1 MNKNICFIELI
12 KDENGFFKAGQTVET
27 ACIRTYLK
35 ENEIDTMIYVDES
48 LPSISDMCDD
58 ILSLSD
64 EVLVFVVHEECKR
77 IMQVLISCI
86 KELEDVEIYILG
98 DSLDVEDKDIIN
110 INSNTE
116 KKLIEALKGEVYNTN
131 SDVFSVSPYT
141 SGILLNRDI
150 SKYGIWLG
158 RSTKEL
164 RQIDAVKK
172 DINELVKAYSGL
184 SESED
189 KIIPFNGEFIED
201 KEYLN
206 NISNELKN
214 VSIPFLKFL
223 LPVHESNFD
232 EVVKMCEYMPQC
244 KYLLKFETALDENKV
259 NSLLALI
266 QAQKIEGIYFP
277 ASWLTEKSKFISII
291 HSESINIFPIGEIDS
306 KALSPETASMVL
318 ENTRLRYLPFYRGFL
333 NSKIG
338 VYGGDKL
345 DGYVH
350 HLEVSDEFMNKN
362 NDDFINEI
370 MSVNSSVYVK
380 DKELDIE
387 NEKWFFDENGIA
399 NVDNKSFNNVSA
411 SFSKSNVNLSNF
423 IQVSDHSL
431 YNNALS
437 YASDTKIYE
446 IPYKEGKKNLSHIKE
461 ELKNKEKVVYIFKLV
476 DEEDFKLLLEDAEKY
491 KNSHKLTDL
500 TLAYGYLE
508 NSCRFGFSSQCSV
521 VKIPRIK
528 IDSGGNIRTCD
539 IHTEPVSKVS
549 DSLFEIE
556 HNCMTKRE
564 KKIHEKGCYDCSIS
578 SWCSKCTELP
588 EFMDGM
594 YCEIMKK
601 KSYVLD
607 YTIIP
612 FIYFRLKETNR
623 NYRDIIPDYV
633 MISNEYM
640 YNYIPSE
647 IKGEVAPYLPKFTSL
662 LTINGKY
669 LMWSPTTNKYYN
681 VSIEFAYIV
690 ELLLRRVKAEL
701 IPALVSEL
709 LKVDIEKSER
719 IFYFVINALKKAG
732 VLYREVK

>member
-27 ACIRTYLK
+27 ACIRAYLK
-35 ENEIDTMIYVDES
+35 ENEIDSMIYVDES

-64 EVLVFVVHEECKR
+64 EILVFVVHEECKG
-77 IMQVLISCI
+77 IMKVLISCI

-98 DSLDVEDKDIIN
+98 DTMDVEDKDIIN
-110 INSNTE
+110 INSE
-116 KKLIEALKGEVYNTN
+116 KKLIEVLKGEVDNTN
-131 SDVFSVSPYT
+131 SDFFSVSPYA
-141 SGILLNRDI
+141 SGILLTRDI
-150 SKYGIWLG
+150 SKYGIWIG
-158 RSTKEL
+158 RSTREL
-164 RQIDAVKK
+164 RQIDAIKK

-184 SESED
+184 AESED
-189 KIIPFNGEFIED
+189 KVIPFIGQFIED
-201 KEYLN
+201 KEYLEN
-206 NISNELKN
+206 VIDKLKN
-214 VSIPFLKFL
+214 VNISFLKFL

-232 EVVKMCEYMPQC
+232 EVIKMSRSMPQC
-244 KYLLKFETALDENKV
+244 KYSLKFETALDENKV

-266 QAQKIEGIYFP
+266 QDQKIEGIYFP
-277 ASWLTEKSKFISII
+277 ASWLKEKSKFISII
-291 HSESINIFPIGEIDS
+291 HSESIDIFPIGEVDN
-306 KALSPETASMVL
+306 KALSPETTSIVL

-338 VYGGDKL
+338 IYGGDKL

-362 NDDFINEI
+362 NNDFINEI

-380 DKELDIE
+380 DKKLDIGD
-387 NEKWFFDENGIA
+387 EKWLFDEKGIA
-399 NVDNKSFNNVSA
+399 NVDSKSFNNVSD

-431 YNNALS
+431 YNNTLS
-437 YASDTKIYE
+437 YVSDTKIYE
-446 IPYKEGKKNLSHIKE
+446 ISYKEGKRNLSHIKE

-491 KNSHKLTDL
+491 KDSHKLTDL

-521 VKIPRIK
+521 SKIPRIK

-539 IHTEPVSKVS
+539 MQTEPISKVS

-556 HNCMTKRE
+556 HNCMIKRE
-564 KKIHEKGCYDCSIS
+564 KKIHEKGCYDCSMS

-607 YTIIP
+607 YTMIP
-612 FIYFRLKETNR
+612 FIYFRLKETNG
-623 NYRDIIPDYV
+623 NYTDIIPDYV
-633 MISNEYM
+633 IISNEYM

-662 LTINGKY
+662 LTINGKC
-669 LMWSPTTNKYYN
+669 LIWSPATNKYYN
-681 VSIEFAYIV
+681 VSSELAYIV
-690 ELLLRRVKAEL
+690 ELLLRRVRAES
-701 IPALVSEL
+701 IPELVSKL
-709 LKVDIEKSER
+709 LKIDIEKSER
-719 IFYFVINALKKAG
+719 IFDFAINAFKKAG